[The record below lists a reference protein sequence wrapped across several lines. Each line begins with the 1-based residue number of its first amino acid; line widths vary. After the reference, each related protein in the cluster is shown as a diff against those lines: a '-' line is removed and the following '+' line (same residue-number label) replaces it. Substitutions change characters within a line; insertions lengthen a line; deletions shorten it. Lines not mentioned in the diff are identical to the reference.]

1 MPLNLDAALQTFIAE
16 ARELLQEMEQALLHL
31 EGEPGDGQA
40 MDAVFRAAHT
50 IKGSAG
56 LFGLDALVGFA
67 HVVEDLLDRL
77 RGGSLAVNRERI
89 ALMLACNDHLG
100 TLLEQVAVRRAAPTE
115 AMQAIEAEL
124 RQRLLA
130 AGAGA
135 GTGTGAG
142 TASTVEAG
150 PGGSPA
156 QRLWHVSARF
166 GQDTFR
172 HGMDPLSFLR
182 YLDSLG
188 ERQAVLIDDHAI
200 AHAPD
205 FDPETCLL
213 GFHLRLRADCE
224 ASVLRDAF
232 AFVEE
237 ESDIAIFDLTDPA
250 NTFSQWLAQWPTER
264 AQWLSDGL
272 GEVTAQHTPPAPEA
286 PAAQPQEPAR
296 AAAAATPAPAAA
308 PAAAISDGRQAWV
321 RVRADKLETLIN
333 LAGELVTAGA
343 GARLLAEQSADES
356 LIEASTAITNLVE
369 AVLESTLAMRMV
381 PIGETFNRFH
391 RTVRDVSQA
400 LGKDIEL
407 VVSGGDTELDKALV
421 EQLSDPLMHL
431 LRNAM
436 DHGIEPPEQRLA
448 AGKPACGRLQ
458 LNAFHDAGNI
468 VVELSDDG
476 AGLNRER
483 ILAKARE
490 RGLVGAVEPADREL
504 LALIF
509 EPGFSTAAAVTN
521 LSGRGV
527 GMDVVKRNI
536 TGLRGHIELLSPPG
550 QGTTVRIRLPLTLAM
565 IDGLLVE
572 AAGSSYVLP
581 LGMVRECM
589 EIRPEQRQQVRAKGH
604 VDLRGE
610 VLPVV
615 FLRDHFGLQGATP
628 KRENIVVI
636 QAQGIKAGLVVDNL
650 LGEYQTVIKPLGQM
664 FSGVKGISGSSVLG
678 SGVVALILDAPA
690 LLKDLIERGST
701 LAHSPSLYSL
711 SA

>member
-16 ARELLQEMEQALLHL
+16 ARELLQEMEQALLRL

-56 LFGLDALVGFA
+56 LFGLDALVSFA

-77 RGGSLAVNRERI
+77 RGGSLSVNRERI

-100 TLLEQVAVRRAAPTE
+100 TLLEQVAVRRNAPTE
-115 AMQAIEAEL
+115 AMQATETEL
-124 RQRLLA
+124 RERLLA
-130 AGAGA
+130 SGAGSA
-135 GTGTGAG
+135 SAAAA
-142 TASTVEAG
+142 TAAA
-150 PGGSPA
+150 PASPSA
-156 QRLWHVSARF
+156 ERLWHVSARF

-188 ERQAVLIDDHAI
+188 ERQALLIDDHAI
-200 AHAPD
+200 ATAQE

-237 ESDIAIFDLTDPA
+237 ESDIAIFDLASQA
-250 NTFSQWLAQWPTER
+250 NEFNQWLSQWPAER
-264 AQWLSDGL
+264 AQWLSEGL
-272 GEVTAQHTPPAPEA
+272 GEVVVQQAPPAPASPSADAQEA
-286 PAAQPQEPAR
+286 AEP
-296 AAAAATPAPAAA
+296 AAAAKPAAA
-308 PAAAISDGRQAWV
+308 PVAAGSDSRQAWV

-343 GARLLAEQSADES
+343 GARLLAEQSADEP
-356 LIEASTAITNLVE
+356 LIEASTAISNLVE

-436 DHGIEPPEQRLA
+436 DHGIEAPEQRLA
-448 AGKPACGRLQ
+448 AGKPARGRLQ

-490 RGLVGAVEPADREL
+490 RGLVGASEPADREL

-509 EPGFSTAAAVTN
+509 EPGFSTAASVTN

-615 FLRDHFGLQGATP
+615 FLRDHFGLQGCAP

-636 QAQGIKAGLVVDNL
+636 QAQGIKAGLVVDDL
-650 LGEYQTVIKPLGQM
+650 LGEYQTVIKPLGPM